1 MRFCITILG
10 VLLTVLLTTSTNAQN
25 IQKCCEMQCPAFCL
39 SMLFQQ
45 ADEYTQKNDEKP
57 NRGLGK
63 NRPNDQ
69 HPNIDGGKRPRGANG
84 RDRPITA
91 NMVEHMMEVAKE
103 IDPELAGQLASL
115 CEKDPEAL
123 HKIMRRQGHRLGS
136 LIRLRESDPELFEM
150 KVIELKTDAEIF
162 HLAESMKGQDP
173 TNPTTQAQIAQL
185 EGLIRARTEI
195 AIRAQSLFIERLEQH
210 LAGLRDRLDDTAQRF
225 DEIVDDRLNQLL
237 KEVYEKEPQDHPSQ
251 SD

>member
-1 MRFCITILG
+1 
-10 VLLTVLLTTSTNAQN
+10 
-25 IQKCCEMQCPAFCL
+25 MQCPAFCL

-45 ADEYTQKNDEKP
+45 ADEYTQKSDDKP
-57 NRGLGK
+57 TRGLGK

-69 HPNIDGGKRPRGANG
+69 NPTIDGGKRPLGANG

-162 HLAESMKGQDP
+162 HLAESLKGQDP
-173 TNPTTQAQIAQL
+173 SSPTTQAQIAQL

-195 AIRAQSLFIERLEQH
+195 AIKAQTLFIERLEQH
-210 LAGLRDRLDDTAQRF
+210 LAGLRNRLADTAERF
-225 DEIVDDRLNQLL
+225 DEIVEERLDQVLI
-237 KEVYEKEPQDHPSQ
+237 EVYKKEPQDHPSQ

>member
-1 MRFCITILG
+1 MRTYTTIFG
-10 VLLTVLLTTSTNAQN
+10 VLLAVFLTTSAKAQST
-25 IQKCCEMQCPAFCL
+25 QKCCEMQCPAFCL
-39 SMLFQQ
+39 TMLFQE
-45 ADEYTQKNDEKP
+45 ADGTIQNDEKP

-63 NRPNDQ
+63 NRPNDL
-69 HPNIDGGKRPRGANG
+69 HPNIDGDRRNAGFPG
-84 RDRPITA
+84 RDRQITA
-91 NMVEHMMEVAKE
+91 NMVEHMMEVANE

-136 LIRLRESDPELFEM
+136 LIRLRESDPELFEL

-173 TNPTTQAQIAQL
+173 SNPTTQAQIAQL
-185 EGLIRARTEI
+185 KGLIRARTEI
-195 AIRAQSLFIERLEQH
+195 AIQAQTLFIERLEQH
-210 LAGLRDRLDDTAQRF
+210 LAGLRNRLDDTAQRF
-225 DEIVDDRLNQLL
+225 DEIVEERLDQLL
-237 KEVYEKEPQDHPSQ
+237 NGVYEKEPQDHPSQ